1 MDSWVCEWIWKLI
14 SWGAITWVK
23 QEDMETVK
31 IKCELLEL
39 GEKYV
44 KEARGINSFPS
55 GHQGVVMSQRHVE
68 STPGSRDDWLGL

>member
-1 MDSWVCEWIWKLI
+1 
-14 SWGAITWVK
+14 
-23 QEDMETVK
+23 METVK

-68 STPGSRDDWLGL
+68 STPGSRDD

>member
-1 MDSWVCEWIWKLI
+1 MWMNLKIDFLRCNHLSQTGRHGNGENKMWII
-14 SWGAITWVK
+14 RVR
-23 QEDMETVK
+23 
-31 IKCELLEL
+31 
-39 GEKYV
+39 GEIF